1 MPFQSINQGFM
12 LSDGHTIKN
21 WRQEPITKKQITY
34 IAEMQKVSHFPLPQF
49 DGKTKG
55 EAWDYINKYSELTYI
70 NLWSIINGY

>member
-1 MPFQSINQGFM
+1 
-12 LSDGHTIKN
+12 
-21 WRQEPITKKQITY
+21 
-34 IAEMQKVSHFPLPQF
+34 MQRVSHFSLPQF